1 MKLALVGNPNCGK
14 SSIFNQLTGLN
25 QKVSNFP
32 GVTVDKKKGEFKT
45 LKGEVIEV
53 IDLPGTYSIF
63 PTSHDEKV
71 VTNILSN
78 PQHKDFPDSII
89 YVTDITKLDK
99 QLLLFTQILELK
111 LPTVLVLNMI
121 DLAEKE
127 NIKYDYTKIENYFG
141 VKVIPISSKYSKN
154 IEDLKLEIDS
164 LIQSNSNPTKSF
176 YQLSTKDQLLIDE
189 FSQNLNS
196 ENKYIQFVKLNL
208 SDNLI
213 TDENLKKKISIRKK
227 ELNYSA
233 IKSQIDD
240 TNIRYDSF
248 ERCIKESKLFEKTYT
263 HRITEKF
270 DKILTH
276 PVLGPLIFIILM
288 IILFQSI
295 FTIAEYPK
303 SWIDLTI
310 STLNGF
316 LSNQLPDNWIK
327 SLIIDGIISGIGG
340 IIVFVPQ
347 IAILFL
353 FLTILEESGYMAR
366 VVFMFDQIMQLFGLN
381 GRSMVTFISSGACA
395 IPAIMSTRTI
405 ENKKERLLTI
415 LVSPFIS
422 CSARIPVYTVLVSF
436 IVPDDM
442 YYYGL
447 NAQGLVFAGLY
458 FTGIFITMFSAFILK
473 FFIKSSE
480 QSMLV
485 LELPNYKFPLIKT
498 ILLTLKE
505 KVWSFVWNAGKI
517 IFVISLIL
525 WGLTNFGPV
534 DDMKRAEVV
543 TFADSTLDKESIIA
557 SQKLEASFAG
567 QAGKIL
573 EPVIA
578 PLGFDW
584 KIGIAI
590 ISSFAAREVFVGT
603 MATIYSVGNV
613 DDEATLKSKM
623 QAELKS
629 DGSPRYDL
637 ATSLSL
643 VLFFVLAM
651 QCMSTFA
658 IVRKETNSWKW
669 PIFQFLFM
677 GITAYLV
684 SFIVYQTLK

>member
-303 SWIDLTI
+303 SWIDLAI